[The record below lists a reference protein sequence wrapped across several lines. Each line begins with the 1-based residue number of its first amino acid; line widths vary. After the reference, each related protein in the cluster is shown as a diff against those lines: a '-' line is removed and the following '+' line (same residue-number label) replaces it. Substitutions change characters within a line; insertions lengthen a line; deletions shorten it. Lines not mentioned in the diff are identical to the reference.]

1 MFMKTMFIKRKII
14 KQKEKTNECCESEF
28 AQMVSKSHLATLGG
42 EELMATKRSSWF

>member
-1 MFMKTMFIKRKII
+1 MFIKRKMI
-14 KQKEKTNECCESEF
+14 KQKGKTNECCESESDC